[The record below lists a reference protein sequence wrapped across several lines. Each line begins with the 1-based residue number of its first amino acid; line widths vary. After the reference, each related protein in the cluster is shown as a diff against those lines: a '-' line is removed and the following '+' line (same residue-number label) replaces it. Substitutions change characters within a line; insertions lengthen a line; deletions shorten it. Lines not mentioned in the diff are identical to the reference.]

1 MFTKVVTVSTIDKVS
16 TVNMVSTVY
25 GDYDYGLTYFSVKAI
40 VEWLS
45 KGGRVITNIPLNRD
59 AVGAY
64 VKKKRGRF
72 DASRLVLLNDA
83 ELTRSSP
90 DVRFKA
96 RKALIVIRETPI
108 LNDSKFYLALPYA
121 ASMHKHYRQDWL
133 FCVRDCDSPFN
144 RKCFMYCGHAIRVM
158 KGLLLKRYDCQG
170 LEYVQ
175 GSYHFGAGFY
185 DGVSYGRYFFDPE
198 ICELIPS
205 VEVNN

>member
-1 MFTKVVTVSTIDKVS
+1 MFTKVVTVS

-40 VEWLS
+40 VERLS
-45 KGGRVITNIPLNRD
+45 KGGRVITNIPLSD

-108 LNDSKFYLALPYA
+108 LNDSKFYFALPYA

-133 FCVRDCDSPFN
+133 FCVRDCDSPFS

-158 KGLLLKRYDCQG
+158 KGLLLKRYDRQG

-175 GSYHFGAGFY
+175 GSYHFGVGFY
-185 DGVSYGRYFFDPE
+185 DGVSYGRCFFDPE
-198 ICELIPS
+198 IYELIPS